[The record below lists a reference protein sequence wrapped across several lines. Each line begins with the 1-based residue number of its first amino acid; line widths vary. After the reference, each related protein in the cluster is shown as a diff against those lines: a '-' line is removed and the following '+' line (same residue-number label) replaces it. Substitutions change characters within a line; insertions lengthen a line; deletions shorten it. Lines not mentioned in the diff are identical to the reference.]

1 VRWLVTVAAAALL
14 GAGFAL
20 QQRAAQRGPAP
31 THPVRLLFRLL
42 QRPKWLAGIA
52 AMVAGQLL
60 SAWAL
65 GQWQLTF
72 VEPVL
77 ATNLV
82 FALVFAVVL
91 SGQSLRPPEVLGA
104 LLLCGGVVAFTLPRG
119 TYRQAVAAGPVGAW
133 VAAGAVAALAAL
145 LVWRGWRLS
154 PYPRAALVG
163 TAAGLVFGIQDALTR
178 DVMRLFIGPRWW
190 EALTG
195 PTPYLLLAVAI
206 TGILLMQSA
215 FGSAPLRASLAPIT
229 AAEPVAGMALG
240 VLVFGDPLPATATA
254 ITIEAFGLSGILLG
268 LVMVSRSRALTG
280 HHHLHLGHLG
290 HLGHEKHQTPSGSPE
305 TTASPADDPQPATPA
320 AHH

>member
-1 VRWLVTVAAAALL
+1 MRWFVTVAAAALL

-42 QRPKWLAGIA
+42 QRPKWLAGIG
-52 AMVAGQLL
+52 AMVAGQVL
-60 SAWAL
+60 SAWSL
-65 GQWQLTF
+65 GHWQLTF

-82 FALVFAVVL
+82 FALFFAVVL
-91 SGQSLRPPEVLGA
+91 SKQSLRPPEVLGA

-119 TYRQAVAAGPVGAW
+119 TLRDEVAGGPFGAW
-133 VAAGAVAALAAL
+133 VACAVLAGLAAL

-195 PTPYLLLAVAI
+195 PTPYLLLAVAVV
-206 TGILLMQSA
+206 GILLMQSA

-240 VLVFGDPLPATATA
+240 VLVFGDPLPATAGA
-254 ITIEAFGLSGILLG
+254 ITVESLGLAGILVG
-268 LVMVSRSRALTG
+268 LILVCRSRALTG
-280 HHHLHLGHLG
+280 HHVHPAGRPGLLI
-290 HLGHEKHQTPSGSPE
+290 GSTLP
-305 TTASPADDPQPATPA
+305 ASRR
-320 AHH
+320 